1 MWCQPPSVAPG
12 WGFIARALPD
22 AAQLRKLP
30 AFTPS
35 RNTVPQ
41 HHPVSRS
48 TMPSSFLHTA
58 GRGLRH
64 AWRFLDATRRA
75 LLNILLLLLLGA
87 LLWALLR
94 PGTPALQDKTAL
106 VLNIGGTVVEQR
118 SAVSLRKQALGQA
131 QGQDSEQTRLR
142 DVLAVLDAAAK
153 DPKISHAVLMLDGLS
168 GAGMVSLREMAAAID
183 RFKASG
189 KPVYAWGS
197 DYDQRQYFLAAHA
210 TEVWLHPMGSV
221 LVEGFGRYRTYYKDL
236 FDKVGINA
244 NVLRAGKYKSAAE
257 TFAANAPS
265 AETLESEGAV
275 WGTLWSS
282 YTASVEKARKQPA
295 GSVAAAIDS
304 LPASLVAVQGDPAKW
319 ALERKWVD
327 ALKTRDE
334 MRALLIDKGAKDEDN
349 KTFRQVS
356 LAGYLASVKPRTGGD
371 AVGVVVAQGAIT
383 DGRAGPGSIGGL
395 STAELIRKAR
405 EDDKIKSI
413 VLRVDSPGGSAFG
426 SELVRR
432 ELELTR
438 KAGKP
443 VVVSM
448 GNLAASGG
456 YWISMAADEVIADEA
471 SITGSI
477 GVVGLLPTAQGAM
490 DRLGIHTGGV
500 TTTWLVNAYDPKR
513 ALDPRFAQLVQSVV
527 DGTYRDFT
535 VLVAAARKSTPEKIN
550 ELAQGRVWSGKDA
563 QARGLVDRLGSFN
576 DAIASAT
583 RLGKLAA
590 DARIEYV
597 EAAPGRLQRVLER
610 LGVTQADV
618 ALPQTGLRAALVGSG
633 LLPPVAQTLTTDLGW
648 LADVAERH
656 KPFAA
661 VVHCL
666 CGGE

>member
-1 MWCQPPSVAPG
+1 MPNPILS
-12 WGFIARALPD
+12 
-22 AAQLRKLP
+22 
-30 AFTPS
+30 
-35 RNTVPQ
+35 TV
-41 HHPVSRS
+41 
-48 TMPSSFLHTA
+48 
-58 GRGLRH
+58 GRGLRG
-64 AWRFLDATRRA
+64 AWRWLDFTRRA
-75 LLNILLLLLLGA
+75 LLNLVLLLLLGA

-94 PGTPALQDKTAL
+94 PGAPTLEDKTAL
-106 VLNIGGTVVEQR
+106 VLNISGSVVEQR
-118 SAVSLRKQALGQA
+118 SAVNLREQVLGQA

-168 GAGMVSLREMAAAID
+168 GTGMVTLREMAAAID
-183 RFKASG
+183 RFKAGG

-197 DYDQRQYFLAAHA
+197 DYDQRQFFLAAHA

-221 LVEGFGRYRTYYKDL
+221 MVEGFGRYRTYYKDL
-236 FDKVGINA
+236 LDKVGITA
-244 NVLRAGKYKSAAE
+244 NVLRAGKYKNAAE
-257 TFAANAPS
+257 TFAASAPS
-265 AETLESEGAV
+265 AETLESDSAL
-275 WGTLWSS
+275 WGTLWRS
-282 YTASVEKARKQPA
+282 YTAAVEKARKQPA

-304 LPASLVAVQGDPAKW
+304 LPASLVAAQNNPARW
-319 ALERKWVD
+319 AVDRQWVD

-334 MRALLIDKGAKDEDN
+334 MRALLIDKGARDEEN
-349 KTFRQVS
+349 KTFRQINM
-356 LAGYLASVKPRTGGD
+356 ADYLARIKPRTGGD
-371 AVGVVVAQGAIT
+371 AVGVVVAQGSIS

-405 EDDKIKSI
+405 EDDKIKAI

-456 YWISMAADEVIADEA
+456 YWISMAADEVIADEV

-490 DRLGIHTGGV
+490 DKLGLRTGGV
-500 TTTWLVNAYDPKR
+500 TTTWLGNAYDPKR
-513 ALDPRFAQLVQSVV
+513 TLDPRFAQLVQGFV
-527 DGTYRDFT
+527 DGTYRNFT

-563 QARGLVDRLGSFN
+563 QTRGLVDRLGSFN
-576 DAIASAT
+576 DAIAAAT
-583 RLGKLAA
+583 KLGKLAA
-590 DARIEYV
+590 DPRIEYV
-597 EAAPGRLQRVLER
+597 EATPGRLQRVLQQFGMTE
-610 LGVTQADV
+610 ADV
-618 ALPQTGLRAALVGSG
+618 ALPQTGLRAALMGSG
-633 LLPPVAQTLTTDLGW
+633 LLPPVAQTLAADLGW
-648 LADVAERH
+648 LADVADRH

-666 CGGE
+666 CGEW